1 MEYKDYYKILDVD
14 RNASEKE
21 VKRTYRRLARKLH
34 PDVNPGDKGAE
45 ARFKEINE
53 AYDVLGDPEKRAKY
67 DRLGA
72 SWQQWQRAGRDPG
85 GFDWSQSASPGAGAT
100 RVNFADLNELLGG
113 AGGSGFSDFFSSLF
127 GGMAGGARPQ
137 AQVRPRK
144 GQDLRQPID
153 ITLEEAFRG
162 TTRTLIRDGRRIQA
176 SIPAGA
182 KTGTKVRLTGQGTP
196 GSSGGPAGNLYLTIT
211 VLPHN
216 RFERK
221 GDRLHTQIPVDF
233 YTAVLGGKT
242 EVETLAGSVQ
252 LSIPA
257 GTQGGQVF
265 RLRGKGM
272 PKLRHKDEFGD
283 LYAKVTIQ
291 IPKCL
296 SKQEKELFTQLAELR
311 KR

>member
-85 GFDWSQSASPGAGAT
+85 GFDWSQWASPGAGAT

-196 GSSGGPAGNLYLTIT
+196 GNSGGPAGNLYLTIT